1 MNTVIKTNLLLLT
14 IIATYGLTHAQE
26 MKMGDVIIVS
36 NAALKKDVK
45 ADTFQDYFTKE
56 IASAWN
62 KDKPEASMHLFRAD
76 RGDRKGE
83 FLLACR
89 ATKQADRN
97 ALPAGSPFTNT
108 RLSDFLSNPAS
119 HTEYQLIG
127 AEKFN
132 SMRSIDI
139 LGIHYLKV
147 KPDRSKEFEKFVV
160 EKLHPAVGQLL
171 PDMQL
176 LYYKAVAGE
185 NAGTYITI
193 FAIESIAARDKYWPS
208 GAPETEILKQA
219 FKPLNSL
226 AVELGSYLVEGSYLE
241 PKDGAAAYFESIE
254 WTDFINQGF

>member
-1 MNTVIKTNLLLLT
+1 MNTVIKTTLLLLT
-14 IIATYGLTHAQE
+14 INSPYAETNAQE
-26 MKMGDVIIVS
+26 MKLGETIIVS

-45 ADTFQDYFTKE
+45 AETFQDHFAKE
-56 IASAWN
+56 IAPAWN
-62 KDKPEASMHLFRAD
+62 KNNPGVSMHLLRAD

-83 FLLACR
+83 FLLACP
-89 ATKQADRN
+89 ATKQADRK

-108 RLSDFLSNPAS
+108 RLSDYLSNPGS

-127 AEKFN
+127 PEKFN
-132 SMRSIDI
+132 SMRSIGI

-160 EKLHPAVGQLL
+160 DKLHPAVGQLL

-185 NAGTYITI
+185 NEGSYITI

-241 PKDGAAAYFESIE
+241 PQNGAAAYFESKE